1 MSRSSVCLALVCVAC
16 LWGCSA
22 SATPDWPQWR
32 GPHRDGISP
41 DTGLLTEWPA
51 GGPPLAW
58 KANGIGRG
66 FSTVSI
72 SSSKIFTM
80 GDGPET
86 SFIYALDMEGKPL
99 WKAKVGR
106 PGGDHA
112 GTRCTP
118 TVDGDLVFA
127 LGQFGDFVCVEAATG
142 KERWR
147 KNLNKDFGGR
157 MM

>member
-1 MSRSSVCLALVCVAC
+1 MSRLSYLYLFASVALAMDWPVCP
-16 LWGCSA
+16 A
-22 SATPDWPQWR
+22 SADWPQWR

-72 SSSKIFTM
+72 SGSKIFTM

-86 SFIYALDMEGKPL
+86 SFIYALDMDGKPL

-106 PGGDHA
+106 PGGD
-112 GTRCTP
+112 
-118 TVDGDLVFA
+118 
-127 LGQFGDFVCVEAATG
+127 
-142 KERWR
+142 
-147 KNLNKDFGGR
+147 
-157 MM
+157 